1 MSAPSSGGIPFK
13 LISAAT
19 TNATSVK
26 AAPGQV
32 LTLTV
37 GNINAA
43 VRYIKLYN
51 LATAPTVGTTVPVFT
66 MPIPAASFSPISINF
81 GPDGMYFSAG
91 IALALTTGMAD
102 ADTGAVALAEQA
114 VNLTYL

>member
-1 MSAPSSGGIPFK
+1 MSIASSGGIPFK

-26 AAPGQV
+26 ATPGRV
-32 LTLTV
+32 LTLVV

-66 MPIPAASFSPISINF
+66 MPIPASSVSLLSINF
-81 GPDGMYFSAG
+81 GPEGLYFSAG
-91 IALALTTGMAD
+91 IALALTTGITD

-114 VNLTYL
+114 VNMTYL